1 MKKLV
6 IANRG
11 EISRRILKAAKERAY
26 IVAVVSTQED
36 SDSLVC
42 QESDYVLLV
51 SSFLNASEIVKK
63 SKEWG
68 AELIHPGYGFLSE
81 NSEFAN
87 LVEKAGIV
95 FVGPTPE
102 NMKAMGSKEAAK
114 KVANLCS
121 VPSLNALLSHDLKEL
136 PNSEWEN
143 ELNKR
148 KIFPPFLVKAS
159 GGGGG
164 RGMRVVKNIHELPVS
179 IKRASEEAK
188 ASFNDGTVF
197 VERYL
202 ENPRHIEIQVF
213 GDGKGGGVF
222 FGERECSLQRR
233 HQKVIEEAP
242 SAQISLLQREKM
254 GKASLALVKE
264 TKYRGAGTL
273 EFLMDDVGDFYF
285 LEMNT
290 RLQVEHPVTENAYG
304 IDLVHAQFDLAEG
317 QWPKAFPDPN
327 KFHLLDPQSVSLE
340 ARILAEDPRN
350 DFLPTP
356 GKILVYREPKGEG
369 VRVDTG
375 VTEGARVNPSFD
387 SMIAK
392 LIVTAPNRPLAIKK
406 LSLALEEFVIL
417 GCTTNIPFLQSIV
430 RHQDFL
436 LGNESTNWIAK
447 NILEL
452 NAPIIPNYLLNLF
465 QSNKFREKLSLTLQ
479 GEKKISKIN
488 YVFFKQGQYL
498 SKVTL
503 PNENQFDEDFE
514 IVRSSENNKFYIS
527 GETIIKSLQNTYPQN
542 YLFSEKLKLYSYSS
556 SFKKNIRVPFYASR
570 ISQQEIQ
577 ICLFGEY
584 LRLECPFYTV
594 GSGNKNYSDSGEVRA
609 PMAGKVFEVLVAEG
623 QDVQLGQVLFIVES
637 MKMQL
642 EVKSAGN
649 GKVTK
654 VFVEQG
660 QILSGQDIMAMVVL
674 EA

>member
-26 IVAVVSTQED
+26 LVAVISTQED

-42 QESDYVLLV
+42 QESDFVLFV
-51 SSFLNASEIVKK
+51 SSFLNAKEIVSK
-63 SKEWG
+63 SLEWG
-68 AELIHPGYGFLSE
+68 ADFIHPGYGFLSE
-81 NSEFAN
+81 NYEFAE
-87 LVEKAGIV
+87 LTEKAGII

-114 KVANLCS
+114 KIANQCS
-121 VPSLNALLSHDLKEL
+121 VPSLNALLSHDLKEI
-136 PNSEWEN
+136 PDSEWEK
-143 ELNKR
+143 ELNNR
-148 KIFPPFLVKAS
+148 KIFSPFLVKAS

-164 RGMRVVKNIHELPVS
+164 RGMRVVKNVQELPNA

-202 ENPRHIEIQVF
+202 ESPRHIEIQVF

-242 SAQISLLQREKM
+242 SVNITVAQREKM
-254 GKASLALVKE
+254 GRASLSLVKE

-273 EFLMDDVGDFYF
+273 EFLMDEAGDFYF

-317 QWPKAFPDPN
+317 RWPSSFPDPQ
-327 KFHLLDPQSVSLE
+327 KFHLLDPQFVSLE

-356 GKILVYREPKGEG
+356 GKILVYLEPQGEG

-375 VTEGARVNPSFD
+375 VMEGARVNPSFD

-392 LIVTAPNRPLAIKK
+392 LIITAPNRALAIKK
-406 LSLALEEFVIL
+406 LSLALEDFVIL
-417 GCTTNIPFLQSIV
+417 GCTTNIPFLQAIV

-452 NAPIIPNYLLNLF
+452 NKLTIPNYLLNLI
-465 QSNKFREKLSLTLQ
+465 QNNKFREKLSLTLQ
-479 GEKKISKIN
+479 GEKTINKIN

-498 SKVTL
+498 SKITQ
-503 PNENQFDEDFE
+503 PRDEQTEEDFE
-514 IVRSSENNKFYIS
+514 IIRSSKNNKFYIS
-527 GETIIKSLQNTYPQN
+527 GESVLKSLKMNYPQN
-542 YLFSEKLKLYSYSS
+542 YLFSERLKLYSYSS
-556 SFKKNIRVPFYASR
+556 SFKKNIKIPFYASR

-584 LRLECPFYTV
+584 LKLECPFYTV
-594 GSGNKNYSDSGEVRA
+594 GTSNKNDLDSGEIRA
-609 PMAGKVFEVLVAEG
+609 PMAGKVFEVLVEEG
-623 QDVQLGQVLFIVES
+623 QDVLSGQVLFIVES

-642 EVKSAGN
+642 EVKSAGS

-660 QILSGQDIMAMVVL
+660 QILSGRDIMAMVVL
-674 EA
+674 KA